1 MAPEKRV
8 RKEEQKRVPI
18 PLEPKKEIPAAQDQD
33 AVNEHTLETEVEML
47 RRQVAALTEEV
58 RRNQL
63 PVNNR
68 SDGTED
74 AMTNFE
80 NPFVNPQRGRHV
92 PMHMTPREERR
103 WGNQASRLNCQS
115 SKVRSFDP
123 NEFVTG

>member
-8 RKEEQKRVPI
+8 RKEDQKRVPI

-33 AVNEHTLETEVEML
+33 AVNEQQHTLETEVEML

-58 RRNQL
+58 RRNRL
-63 PVNNR
+63 PVNN
-68 SDGTED
+68 SCDGSED

-103 WGNQASRLNCQS
+103 WEPSIKAEL
-115 SKVRSFDP
+115 P
-123 NEFVTG
+123 EFQGT